1 MATWKRNKKYWKCLF
16 NKMIDIQPFLLRDF
30 ISTCTWKNPKIIRAY
45 IYSGAWMAWKVTWPI
60 ATFITVGWFE
70 ICLPNHSLI
79 FCGCK
84 CPNSYSVPFCYLQ
97 RIILHQTSSQPM
109 TAIEA
114 KEVGLANDVFPAET
128 FEENV
133 KSRLDE
139 MSQYHPMALERIE
152 KIIRSHDTKCYI

>member
-1 MATWKRNKKYWKCLF
+1 
-16 NKMIDIQPFLLRDF
+16 
-30 ISTCTWKNPKIIRAY
+30 
-45 IYSGAWMAWKVTWPI
+45 
-60 ATFITVGWFE
+60 
-70 ICLPNHSLI
+70 
-79 FCGCK
+79 
-84 CPNSYSVPFCYLQ
+84 
-97 RIILHQTSSQPM
+97 M